1 MNGSNPIAAPNLIQS
16 SLIQGPR
23 TIPQQIADACGMMII
38 DGHFAPGQHMVEQQ
52 IAEQFGVSRGP
63 VREAFRILQGR
74 HLLEIAP
81 RKGAYVLPVSIDS
94 VRDLFNVRIALA
106 CLAVRTVCEN
116 PPDEQTLFHLRDRV
130 QRLEE
135 MAENPDCDHVPFAFG
150 VSRAVH
156 ALVRGSGNRLVL
168 RMMQELSEQTIWTTI
183 WKKPLDYDGVE
194 VRRERAGQFRVVSR
208 NVEARRG
215 DAAEINL
222 RLALES
228 SRDRALEVLRAQAF
242 GVA

>member
-1 MNGSNPIAAPNLIQS
+1 MNGSNPVAAPA
-16 SLIQGPR
+16 LIQGPR
-23 TIPQQIADACGMMII
+23 TISQQIADACGMMII
-38 DGHFAPGQHMVEQQ
+38 DGHFTPGQRMVEQQ
-52 IAEQFGVSRGP
+52 VAEQFGVSRGP

-74 HLLEIAP
+74 RLLEITP

-116 PPDEQTLFHLRDRV
+116 GPDEATLFHFRDRIED
-130 QRLEE
+130 LED
-135 MAENPDCDHVPFAFG
+135 MAEIQDCDHVGFAYG
-150 VSRAVH
+150 VTRAVH

-168 RMMQELSEQTIWTTI
+168 RMMSELSEQTIWTTI
-183 WKKPLDYDGVE
+183 WKKPLDYTDVQT
-194 VRRERAGQFRVVSR
+194 RRERVGQFRVVLQ

-222 RLALES
+222 RLTLED
-228 SRDRALEVLRAQAF
+228 SRNRALRVLQAQAF
-242 GVA
+242 GAI